1 MALLLVLLV
10 VIEGCGGEGD
20 TPIFCVLLVLVGGS
34 ICYMIVGL
42 KPGDGHIFFFFFF
55 FLPLFLLSLFCS
67 FALVVSGLN
76 AWSAGVW
83 LGVNRVNAFFPPLI
97 RFCFPFFCYA
107 FLHEARTFT
116 PAQASQLGGLLLVAW
131 LAQAGFDPALS
142 LLYMYL
148 ISSLSYPSCPF
159 PFFFSPQDT

>member
-1 MALLLVLLV
+1 MHGRPVFGWASIVLML
-10 VIEGCGGEGD
+10 
-20 TPIFCVLLVLVGGS
+20 S
-34 ICYMIVGL
+34 
-42 KPGDGHIFFFFFF
+42 
-55 FLPLFLLSLFCS
+55 FLPLFGFVFLF
-67 FALVVSGLN
+67 FVMH
-76 AWSAGVW
+76 
-83 LGVNRVNAFFPPLI
+83 
-97 RFCFPFFCYA
+97 

-159 PFFFSPQDT
+159 PFFFPPKIPNSHDDISSLLLFFILMAVIVAKSA

>member
-34 ICYMIVGL
+34 ICYIHDCGL
-42 KPGDGHIFFFFFF
+42 EAWGRTHFFF
-55 FLPLFLLSLFCS
+55 PLLLLSLFCS

-97 RFCFPFFCYA
+97 RFCFPFFVMH

-159 PFFFSPQDT
+159 PFFFFPQDT